1 MLSLERLRTLV
12 EVAERGSINAAA
24 QSLHITQSAASQ
36 QLAKFAKE
44 VGSDLL
50 APAGRGVV
58 LTETGRLLVSGGK
71 AVLAM
76 MADLENDVAALNRQ
90 VVGELRIGTFAS
102 VARVVVPDALA
113 DLCALHP
120 DLTVQ
125 VIVGE
130 PERLTGPLVSRELDL
145 IVDESWTTLRRPLP
159 GDLVSTLLYVDR
171 EDVALPAGHPLAQ
184 RDSVAL
190 NELTAMPWATWHR
203 DCAHHTWMIQTLRE
217 HGVEPD
223 IRFEVPDFGAQL
235 EFVARG
241 LAAAL
246 VPRLARIWAPD
257 GVALVP
263 VRPTLHRQIYAVHRR
278 DNARPNVR
286 AGIAA
291 LQRAFERHATVPR

>member
-1 MLSLERLRTLV
+1 
-12 EVAERGSINAAA
+12 
-24 QSLHITQSAASQ
+24 
-36 QLAKFAKE
+36 
-44 VGSDLL
+44 
-50 APAGRGVV
+50 
-58 LTETGRLLVSGGK
+58 
-71 AVLAM
+71 
-76 MADLENDVAALNRQ
+76 
-90 VVGELRIGTFAS
+90 
-102 VARVVVPDALA
+102 
-113 DLCALHP
+113 
-120 DLTVQ
+120 
-125 VIVGE
+125 
-130 PERLTGPLVSRELDL
+130 
-145 IVDESWTTLRRPLP
+145 
-159 GDLVSTLLYVDR
+159 
-171 EDVALPAGHPLAQ
+171 
-184 RDSVAL
+184 
-190 NELTAMPWATWHR
+190 MPWATWHR